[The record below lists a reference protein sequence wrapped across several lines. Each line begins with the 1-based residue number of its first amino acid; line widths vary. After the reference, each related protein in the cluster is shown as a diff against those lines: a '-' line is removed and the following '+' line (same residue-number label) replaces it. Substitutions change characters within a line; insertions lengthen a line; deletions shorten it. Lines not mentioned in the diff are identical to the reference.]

1 MFNIILLR
9 IHLRS
14 YKKLNKQKQS
24 HCRQYYIIAES
35 DDKSLKRWIKLNVWS
50 LQSVE
55 KITLNTN
62 AEKK

>member
-35 DDKSLKRWIKLNVWS
+35 DDKSLKKWIKLNVWS
-50 LQSVE
+50 L
-55 KITLNTN
+55 
-62 AEKK
+62 

>member
-24 HCRQYYIIAES
+24 LCRQYYIIAES
-35 DDKSLKRWIKLNVWS
+35 DDKSLKKWIKLNVWS
-50 LQSVE
+50 L
-55 KITLNTN
+55 
-62 AEKK
+62 

>member
-1 MFNIILLR
+1 MIDIKSIIYLAFMFNIILLR

-35 DDKSLKRWIKLNVWS
+35 DDKSLKKWIKLNV
-50 LQSVE
+50 
-55 KITLNTN
+55 
-62 AEKK
+62 